1 LDLHETRRQLAP
13 IKVEEKKAEA
23 APGSV
28 TNNNVFVG
36 TTAELLALIKQGK
49 NPYDNGKVIDG

>member
-1 LDLHETRRQLAP
+1 V
-13 IKVEEKKAEA
+13 KVQEKKPEA
-23 APGSV
+23 ATPGSV

-36 TTAELLALIKQGK
+36 TTAELLELIKQGK